1 MLRLNVPFTDQRELE
16 EIASVLA
23 TGYLTQG
30 PKTAQFEQAVA
41 DYIGCRHAFAM
52 SSCTTAL
59 HLALVTLEI
68 APGDEVL
75 VADFTFPATANV
87 VVQLGAVPVL
97 VDIEPDTFTMDPADL
112 ARKITSR
119 SRAVIGV
126 DAFGCAADW
135 AAIQRVAEAH
145 NLPVIED
152 AATAI
157 GTTYDPTHGA
167 VKDNTNDTATNTTN
181 ETANN
186 AANNAANSATNGTF
200 QGERYCGNL
209 TTLGCFSFHPRKVIT
224 TGEGGMITTND
235 DGLADRIRLLRS
247 HGGVRDGFWFRYEAA
262 GFNYRLSDIQG
273 ALGVAQMEKLPA
285 LIAERRRLAGLLCQR
300 LAPLAGVRLPRNPAW
315 GGHIYQSFVVQLAD
329 QLNRDRVIGRM
340 RELGVETTLGT
351 YALHDQPFYQV
362 HYGYHTGQL
371 PHSHRAF
378 YQTVTLPLYPRM
390 TEADLD
396 LITASLAQ
404 ALQEQS

>member
-1 MLRLNVPFTDQRELE
+1 MKTSLPPWIGIFNIIGAGDLMLRLNIPFTDHRELE
-16 EIASVLA
+16 EITSVLS

-41 DYIGCRHAFAM
+41 DYVGCRHAFAM

-59 HLALVTLEI
+59 HLALASLDI

-87 VVQLGAVPVL
+87 VVQQGAVPVL
-97 VDIEPDTFTMDPADL
+97 VDICLDTLTIDPDDL
-112 ARKITSR
+112 ARKVTPR
-119 SRAVIGV
+119 TRAIIGV

-135 AAIQRVAEAH
+135 DAVQAVADRH

-157 GTTYDPTHGA
+157 GTTYHDR
-167 VKDNTNDTATNTTN
+167 
-181 ETANN
+181 
-186 AANNAANSATNGTF
+186 F
-200 QGERYCGNL
+200 CGNL

-235 DGLADRIRLLRS
+235 DALADRIRLLRS

-262 GFNYRLSDIQG
+262 GYNYRLSDIQG
-273 ALGVAQMEKLPA
+273 ALGVAQMEKLSW
-285 LIAERRRLAGLLCQR
+285 LISERRRLAALLCDR
-300 LAPLAGVRLPRNPAW
+300 LTDISGIHLPVNPAW
-315 GGHIYQSFVVQLAD
+315 EGHIYQSFVILLD
-329 QLNRDRVIGRM
+329 DRLDRNRLIARM

-351 YALHDQPFYQV
+351 YALHDQPFYQRTF
-362 HYGYHTGQL
+362 GYVSGQL
-371 PHSHRAF
+371 PQSHKAF
-378 YQTVTLPLYPRM
+378 CQTVTLPLYPQL
-390 TEADLD
+390 TLADLD
-396 LITASLAQ
+396 LIAASLRQ
-404 ALQEQS
+404 AVEEQA